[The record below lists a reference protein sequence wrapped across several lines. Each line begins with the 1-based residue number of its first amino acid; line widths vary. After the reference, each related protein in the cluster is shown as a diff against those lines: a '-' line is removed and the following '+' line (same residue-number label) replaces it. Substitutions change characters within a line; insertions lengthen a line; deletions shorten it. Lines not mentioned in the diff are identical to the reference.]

1 MRPFLLTCWAA
12 GTAVLVLTGS
22 LSSQVSIT
30 LTGAPNV
37 FPAPTLA
44 DFSAGVI
51 AEPTGILFTVNQT
64 GGPANVIHTTIVAI
78 RASSASLGGGKA
90 LSDLEWRRADLATWN
105 PMTTTNATIE
115 SRPIQ
120 KNQVND
126 TWNNTIFLR
135 MQLRWATDAPAVY
148 TTGLVFTL
156 TVTTP

>member
-1 MRPFLLTCWAA
+1 VRPFLLTCWAA
-12 GTAVLVLTGS
+12 GAAVLVLAGS

-44 DFSAGVI
+44 DFNAGVI
-51 AEPTGILFTVNQT
+51 AEPTGLLFTVNQIA
-64 GGPANVIHTTIVAI
+64 GPANITHTTIVAI

-90 LSDLEWRRADLATWN
+90 LSDLEWRRSDLAGWN
-105 PMTTTNATIE
+105 AMTTTDATIE
-115 SRPIQ
+115 SRLIK
-120 KNQVND
+120 KNGIND